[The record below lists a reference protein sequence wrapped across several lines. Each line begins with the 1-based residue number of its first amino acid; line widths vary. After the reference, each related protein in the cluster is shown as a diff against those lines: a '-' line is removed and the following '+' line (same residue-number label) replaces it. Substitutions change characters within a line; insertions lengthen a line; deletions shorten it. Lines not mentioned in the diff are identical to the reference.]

1 MKRLLSVCVSVT
13 QVSSWW
19 ERICHLLIYSFVICE
34 PNKMKPM
41 HKYVHSISLVCLYSI
56 LVFYKMSLLW
66 PFPSGVDLSVRL
78 TEAFIQSAGI
88 SYTGCSAT
96 WQREIIFTHRQLWL
110 SGPRSAKKRQH
121 RWRERENTEVGWWR
135 VDFAISY
142 RPRHNRALNISS
154 VGWCVLGDMFV
165 GLHECECILRVR
177 VSSECV
183 SQRIMQ
189 PAEAT

>member
-1 MKRLLSVCVSVT
+1 MFITEVVELWVVVLDWSALCSKIPLSFCHSHVCKWRRLVYPSHRFHHG
-13 QVSSWW
+13 
-19 ERICHLLIYSFVICE
+19 EREFVIFWFTVLWFVK

-110 SGPRSAKKRQH
+110 SGPRSAKKRFTQMA
-121 RWRERENTEVGWWR
+121 RERVHGGWMMEGW
-135 VDFAISY
+135 F
-142 RPRHNRALNISS
+142 RHLLQAS
-154 VGWCVLGDMFV
+154 
-165 GLHECECILRVR
+165 
-177 VSSECV
+177 
-183 SQRIMQ
+183 
-189 PAEAT
+189 A